1 MGTTDRPASPQPV
14 QPVQVVVG
22 RIGRAHGIR
31 GEVSVEPRTDEP
43 ERRFAE
49 GALLGLRTPD
59 GELPHGRPGRL
70 RVRSWRRHQS
80 RLLVGFVEI
89 ADRTAADG
97 LHGLSLVAQVD
108 PDERPEDPEEFYDHQ
123 LVGLEVLTIEG
134 ASVGTVVEVLHGGDQ
149 DLLAVRTTD
158 GGEALVPF
166 VAALV
171 PVVDVAAG
179 RLEVADR
186 PGLLSPLD
194 EE

>member
-1 MGTTDRPASPQPV
+1 V
-14 QPVQVVVG
+14 LLVVG
-22 RIGRAHGIR
+22 RVGRAHGIR

-43 ERRFAE
+43 ERRFTE
-49 GALLGLRTPD
+49 GAWLEVRTPD
-59 GELPHGRPGRL
+59 GDQPLGRPAGL
-70 RVRSWRRHQS
+70 TVRSFRRHQS
-80 RLLVGFVEI
+80 RLLVGFAEVP
-89 ADRTAADG
+89 DRTAAEG
-97 LHGLSLVAQVD
+97 LHGLALLAEVD

-123 LVGLEVLTIEG
+123 LVGLQVRTTEG
-134 ASVGTVVEVLHGGDQ
+134 APVGTVAEVLHGGGQ

-158 GGEALVPF
+158 GREALVPF

-171 PVVDVAAG
+171 PVVDLAAG

>member
-1 MGTTDRPASPQPV
+1 MGTTDRPASHEPV
-14 QPVQVVVG
+14 QLTVG

-43 ERRFAE
+43 ERRFTE
-49 GALLGLRTPD
+49 GAWLELRTPD
-59 GELPHGRPGRL
+59 GDQPHGRPARL
-70 RVRSWRRHQS
+70 RVRSCRRHQS

-89 ADRTAADG
+89 ADRTAAEG
-97 LHGLSLVAQVD
+97 LHGLALVAEVD

-123 LVGLEVLTIEG
+123 LVGLDVRTTEG
-134 ASVGTVVEVLHGGDQ
+134 APVGIVSDVLHGSGQ

-158 GGEALVPF
+158 GREALVPF

-171 PVVDVAAG
+171 PVVDLVEG